1 MLEEKIDRLIQ
12 AVEALTAAMTAARP
26 FEATTGPTPA
36 REVKVAAPDVETPK
50 SDAPGAPDMQGLKD
64 ATLKAARAG
73 HKDAIRA
80 KLDDFGVTKIQDL
93 GSADAAEF
101 YGWVIGLEAAQ

>member
-12 AVEALTAAMTAARP
+12 AVEALTEAMTAARP
-26 FEATTGPTPA
+26 TEVTDAPA
-36 REVKVAAPDVETPK
+36 PALEVKVAAPDVETPK
-50 SDAPGAPDMQGLKD
+50 ADAPSAQDLKD

-73 HKDAIRA
+73 HKDAIRS
-80 KLDDFGVTKIQDL
+80 KLDGFGVTKIQDL

-101 YGWVIGLEAAQ
+101 YGWVIGLGAAK

>member
-12 AVEALTAAMTAARP
+12 AVEALTATMTAHRP
-26 FEATTGPTPA
+26 TEVTDAPSPA
-36 REVKVAAPDVETPK
+36 PDVKVAAPDVKTPK
-50 SDAPGAPDMQGLKD
+50 ADAPSAQDLKD

-80 KLDDFGVTKIQDL
+80 KLDGFGATKIQDL
-93 GSADAAEF
+93 GSADAADF
-101 YGWVIGLEAAQ
+101 YGWVIGLGAAK

>member
-12 AVEALTAAMTAARP
+12 AVEALTEAMTAAQP
-26 FEATTGPTPA
+26 AEVVEAQHLAPA
-36 REVKVAAPDVETPK
+36 PEVKVVAPDVETPK
-50 SDAPGAPDMQGLKD
+50 PDAPSAQDLKD

-80 KLDDFGVTKIQDL
+80 KLDGFGVTKIQDL
-93 GSADAAEF
+93 GSADAAAF
-101 YGWVIGLEAAQ
+101 YAWVIGLGADK

>member
-12 AVEALTAAMTAARP
+12 AVEALTAAMTATQPAEVV
-26 FEATTGPTPA
+26 EAQHPA
-36 REVKVAAPDVETPK
+36 PEVKVVTPNVETPK
-50 SDAPGAPDMQGLKD
+50 SDAPSAQDLKD

-80 KLDDFGVTKIQDL
+80 KLDGFGVTKIQDL
-93 GSADAAEF
+93 GSADAAAF
-101 YGWVIGLEAAQ
+101 YAWVIGLGADK